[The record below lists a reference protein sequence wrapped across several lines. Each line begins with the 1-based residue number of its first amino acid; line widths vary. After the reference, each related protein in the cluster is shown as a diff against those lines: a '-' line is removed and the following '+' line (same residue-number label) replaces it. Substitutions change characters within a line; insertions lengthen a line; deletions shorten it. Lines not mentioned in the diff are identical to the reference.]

1 MAPPR
6 IIDPFGY
13 VHVGS
18 RGNFGRPLY
27 EDPSHRTT
35 LLYLYARVARELL
48 WTTLAY
54 CLMTNHYHFVIKL
67 TDGGLSEGMQQL
79 NGGFSRRM
87 NAIGG
92 RTGAG
97 HLFKNRFDAKPI
109 ETDAHLLEAC
119 RYVVL
124 NPVFAGLCDRPEDS
138 TWSSYRA
145 SAGLDLPPPFLAV
158 DELLALFGND
168 VARAREAYIAFV
180 SDGHVRWSDQRKAI
194 VTGV

>member
-1 MAPPR
+1 MARPR
-6 IIDPFGY
+6 IIDPTGF
-13 VHVGS
+13 VHIGS

-35 LLYLYARVARELL
+35 FLWLYTRVARARD

-54 CLMTNHYHFVIKL
+54 CLMTNHFHFVLRL

-87 NAIGG
+87 NAIYG
-92 RTGAG
+92 RTGEG
-97 HLFKNRFDAKPI
+97 HLFKNRFDARPV
-109 ETDAHLLEAC
+109 ESDAHLLEAL

-124 NPVFAGLCDRPEDS
+124 NPVFAGLCERPEDS

-145 SAGLDLPPPFLAV
+145 TAGLDLPPVFLAV
-158 DELLALFGND
+158 DDVLQLFGATPAK
-168 VARAREAYIAFV
+168 ARAAYVAFV
-180 SDGHVRWSDQRKAI
+180 SAGHARWSDQRAAA
-194 VTGV
+194 VTRM